1 MSKGTYGARII
12 AFSSNGKALDV
23 FVVEGHC
30 GQNHAI
36 KKRKSMGEGEE
47 EELTILIMT
56 YIVNRKINLYD
67 QEAPSPERAFNIF
80 C

>member
-1 MSKGTYGARII
+1 MSKGTNGARIV

-23 FVVEGHC
+23 PVVGGHC
-30 GQNHAI
+30 GQNHTMI
-36 KKRKSMGEGEE
+36 NRKSIGGGGE

-56 YIVNRKINLYD
+56 YIVSRKINLYD
-67 QEAPSPERAFNIF
+67 QEAQSPERAFNIF

>member
-1 MSKGTYGARII
+1 MSKGTKGARIV

-23 FVVEGHC
+23 LIVGGPC
-30 GQNHAI
+30 GQNHTI
-36 KKRKSMGEGEE
+36 KERKSMGGGAE

>member
-1 MSKGTYGARII
+1 MSKGTNGARIV

-23 FVVEGHC
+23 PVVGGHC
-30 GQNHAI
+30 GQNHTI
-36 KKRKSMGEGEE
+36 KKRKSTEGGE

-56 YIVNRKINLYD
+56 YIVSRKINLYD
-67 QEAPSPERAFNIF
+67 QEAQSPERAFNIF